1 MYQVSSVSNRV
12 AAGISAVAITL
23 FVIAAS
29 FGTQGAIVSSFV
41 A

>member
-12 AAGISAVAITL
+12 AAGLSAFALTL

-29 FGTQGAIVSSFV
+29 FAPQGAFVSSFV

>member
-1 MYQVSSVSNRV
+1 MYQVSSASNRIVAGV
-12 AAGISAVAITL
+12 AAFGLTL

-29 FGTQGAIVSSFV
+29 FAPQGAFVASFV

>member
-1 MYQVSSVSNRV
+1 MYQVSSATNRV
-12 AAGISAVAITL
+12 AAGFSAFALTL

-29 FGTQGAIVSSFV
+29 FAPQGAFVSSFV